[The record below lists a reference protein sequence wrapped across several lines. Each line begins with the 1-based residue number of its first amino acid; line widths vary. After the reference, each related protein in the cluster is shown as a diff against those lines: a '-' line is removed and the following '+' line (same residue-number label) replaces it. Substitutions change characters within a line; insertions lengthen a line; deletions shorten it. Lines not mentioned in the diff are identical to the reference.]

1 MDLKNTRSYQKM
13 NVQAKTAEEWVKS
26 YSVMYQ
32 YLEQDDLLIN
42 ALEIKKLLKYAY
54 RLDTRI
60 TAHESFKLAAMK
72 SLMSRETINK
82 LFPEPWYSV
91 LFKRLKNALNL

>member
-1 MDLKNTRSYQKM
+1 M
-13 NVQAKTAEEWVKS
+13 NEHAKTAQEWVRS

-42 ALEIKKLLKYAY
+42 ALAIKKVLKNAY
-54 RLDTRI
+54 RVETGI
-60 TAHESFKLAAMK
+60 IAHESFKLAAMK
-72 SLMSRETINK
+72 SLMSYETINK
-82 LFPEPWYSV
+82 LYPDPWYSA